1 MWCHRNVGA
10 DIVGTFGAVYEL
22 AKYIGRVNFV
32 RARLL
37 VGTLVVLAAAS
48 SSAHAACTSPAG
60 ESGDLIYA
68 TNYGVM
74 TFCNGNQWVSMAGGV
89 SVTLGGTTGATT
101 LHDLTDVDDTAKANG
116 TYLMHDGTGWVANDP
131 LGTITDTKWC
141 VGNSSGQVVCNTDA
155 PITVEADPQ
164 VGTLTNTKWCTTDG
178 TAINCATDAP
188 VTTEVDPQLDTL
200 TADLFCQVN
209 AGGTALVCAN
219 TAATQ
224 RTALGLDTMAIQNAN
239 AVAISGGTA
248 TLTGLTAA
256 NVTATTALSA
266 ASICDENGANCVDVS
281 GGFSTAQG
289 DRIVSGTAY
298 AIVEEGSGLA
308 VSGTLRIVTADVET
322 CADGSPIGTIRI
334 NEATGA
340 LQICRK

>member
-1 MWCHRNVGA
+1 M
-10 DIVGTFGAVYEL
+10 I
-22 AKYIGRVNFV
+22 FV

-48 SSAHAACTSPAG
+48 SSAYAACTSPAG

-89 SVTLGGTTGATT
+89 SVTVGGTTGATT
-101 LHDLTDVDDTAKANG
+101 LDELTDAMITTPASGEYLTYNG
-116 TYLMHDGTGWVANDP
+116 TQWVNTASP

-164 VGTLTNTKWCTTDG
+164 VGTLSNTKWCTTDG

-188 VTTEVDPQLDTL
+188 VTNEVDPQLDTL

-224 RTALGLDTMAIQNAN
+224 RTALELGTMATQNAN
-239 AVAISGGTA
+239 AVAIAGGTA
-248 TLTGLTAA
+248 ALTGLSAA
-256 NVTATTALSA
+256 NVTATSALSA
-266 ASICDENGANCVDVS
+266 ASICDETGANCVDVS
-281 GGFSTAQG
+281 GGFGTAEG

-298 AIVEEGSGLA
+298 AIVEEDSGLA
-308 VSGTLRIVTADVET
+308 VSGTLRIVTADIET
-322 CADGSPIGTIRI
+322 CSDGSAVGTIRI
-334 NEATGA
+334 DAATGA
-340 LQICRK
+340 VQMCRK